1 MRYSYAI
8 LAVASIL
15 LAPLALA
22 QDFQKGLTA
31 YEWGDFETALAEW
44 QPLADAGDARG
55 QFWLAK
61 MYSSGIGVEMN
72 DDLAIK
78 FYSLAAEQGH
88 AEAQC
93 NLAVMY
99 QNGWGVP
106 QSEEEAL
113 KLFKPS
119 AEQGVTEAMI
129 ALGQH
134 YENNYSGDYDP
145 ALAYKWYGLAE
156 AMGDFNAGS
165 KRDVLAEHMT
175 VEQIA
180 EGDGLIETWSTSNAE
195 LLANQ

>member
-1 MRYSYAI
+1 MRYSNAI

-22 QDFQKGLTA
+22 QDFQKGLKA
-31 YEWGDFETALAEW
+31 YEWGDYETALAEW
-44 QPLADAGDARG
+44 QPLAEAGDARG

-61 MYSSGIGVEMN
+61 MYSTGSGVEMN

-78 FYSLAAEQGH
+78 WYSLAAEQGH

-99 QNGWGVP
+99 QNGWGVT
-106 QSEEEAL
+106 QSEDEAI
-113 KLFKPS
+113 KLFNPS
-119 AEQGVTEAMI
+119 AEQGVTEAMM
-129 ALGQH
+129 ALGRH
-134 YENNYSGDYDP
+134 YENDFSDDYDP
-145 ALAYKWYGLAE
+145 VLAYKWYGLAQV
-156 AMGDFNAGS
+156 MGDFNAGS

-175 VEQIA
+175 VEQIV

-195 LLANQ
+195 LLAKQ